1 MAGGQQHSTPLGA
14 FVPASSLR
22 ASSVSSQHEGKSDAS
37 GKRETG
43 GRRQTAA
50 ERYAGGRSKQAGCT
64 EVIDLLESPGQMLQH
79 SLWLCYMS

>member
-22 ASSVSSQHEGKSDAS
+22 ASGMSSQHGGNGDTGGKHQ
-37 GKRETG
+37 TG

-50 ERYAGGRSKQAGCT
+50 ERYGGGRVERAGCN
-64 EVIDLLESPGQMLQH
+64 EVIDLLESPGQA
-79 SLWLCYMS
+79 LCTFLAYAM